1 MHTYTAHHI
10 QLPQRT
16 SLLSLQVIA
25 VFVSAAALLVLHRLG
40 VFGRFWETE
49 ITVNDTEGASSIRS
63 EKGGAAD
70 TKD

>member
-1 MHTYTAHHI
+1 M
-10 QLPQRT
+10 
-16 SLLSLQVIA
+16 
-25 VFVSAAALLVLHRLG
+25 FVSAAALLVLHRLG